1 MANSASHA
9 ALPYPIRQAR
19 FTVGIGY
26 LDADGDP
33 TDPTTPDTEISKD
46 GGTFA
51 DNAEEVTTVSGTNGT
66 GIITLSGAEMDCSI
80 AQLAAKV
87 ASGPKASLIPDIR
100 PQVLGILY
108 SGTATAGAAGSI
120 TLATDVPAIAKLL
133 IGCIV
138 RTTGGTGAGGTGG
151 ANNQA
156 RVITAFSTGRVATVV
171 PNWEVTTD
179 ATTTYEILVTE
190 RSLFRAADL
199 AMILGDD
206 ATVTRLERALNTE
219 TLVVVGTAS
228 TTTNIVTSS
237 VIPTMAITDQFKGKA
252 LHFSRSTTTANLRGQ
267 STRVVS
273 NNTTDIR
280 VVAMTTA
287 PVSGDICIIT

>member
-1 MANSASHA
+1 MANHFSHSAI
-9 ALPYPIRQAR
+9 PYPVRGAR
-19 FTVGIGY
+19 FTLGLGY

-33 TDPTTPDTEISKD
+33 TDPVTPDTEISKD
-46 GGTFA
+46 GGAFA
-51 DNAEEVTTVSGTNGT
+51 DNTEEVTVISGTNGSA
-66 GIITLSGAEMDCSI
+66 ILTLTGAEMDCSI

-87 ASGPKASLIPDIR
+87 ASGPKASLVPDIR
-100 PQVLGILY
+100 PQVLGILF

-138 RTTGGTGAGGTGG
+138 RTTGGTGGGGTGG

-171 PNWEVTTD
+171 PNWEVTVD

-219 TLVVVGTAS
+219 TLVVVGVAS

-237 VIPTMAITDQFKGKA
+237 VIPTMLITDQFKGKA
-252 LHFSRSTTTANLRGQ
+252 LHFSRNTTTTNLRGQ
-267 STRVVS
+267 STRVVG
-273 NNTTDIR
+273 NTTTDIS
-280 VVAMTTA
+280 VVQLTTA
-287 PVSGDICIIT
+287 PVSGDLAIIT